1 MTKGWPNQGEL
12 VVCTVT
18 KVVDFGAF
26 VALDEYDNK
35 EGLIH
40 ISEVASG
47 WVKYIRDHVREGQK
61 IVCKVLDVN
70 SSRGHIDL
78 SFKDVNEHQRRETIQ
93 LWKNDQKASKWIQ
106 FVADNVKMAA
116 PELEELKDKIREEFG
131 NLYFVFEDSVQGDK
145 KVLTDDLEKLG
156 IKKNVIEAIYKVG
169 GDNVKV
175 PSVDISG
182 YIDMVCPTG
191 NGVDSIKKALKAA
204 GTIEVPEGVTL
215 DITYV
220 GAPRYRVTIVAPDY
234 KKAENA
240 LKASAN
246 AAIDFIEKHGG
257 EGEFHRHM
265 EDAKSFA

>member
-1 MTKGWPNQGEL
+1 MTKGWPNPGEL

-26 VALDEYDNK
+26 VQLDEYDNK

-70 SSRGHIDL
+70 PKRGHIDL

-93 LWKNDQKASKWIQ
+93 LWKNDQKASKWLQ
-106 FVADNVKMAA
+106 FVADNAKIPA
-116 PELEELKDKIREEFG
+116 PELESMKDRIRDEFG
-131 NLYFVFEDSVQGDK
+131 NLYAIFEDAAQGNMKPIDK
-145 KVLTDDLEKLG
+145 MG
-156 IKKNVIEAIYKVG
+156 FPPNVIEALLKVAK
-169 GDNVKV
+169 DNVKI

-182 YIDMVCPTG
+182 YVDLICPVSNGIDV
-191 NGVDSIKKALKAA
+191 IKKALKMA
-204 GTIEVPEGVTL
+204 GTFEGGDGIIVE
-215 DITYV
+215 ISYV
-220 GAPRYRVTIVAPDY
+220 GAPRYRIRVVAPDY
-234 KKAENA
+234 KKAENI
-240 LKASAN
+240 LKHTAME
-246 AAIDFIEKHGG
+246 AIEQVQKFGG

-265 EDAKSFA
+265 EEAKSFQ

>member
-1 MTKGWPNQGEL
+1 MTKGWPNVGEL

-70 SSRGHIDL
+70 PKRGHIDL

-93 LWKNDQKASKWIQ
+93 LWKNDQKATKWLQ
-106 FVADNVKMAA
+106 FVADDAKVPAA
-116 PELEELKDKIREEFG
+116 ELEAMKDKIKDEYG
-131 NLYFVFEDSVQGDK
+131 NLYTIFEDASAGNMKPINKLEFPQNVVEALV
-145 KVLTDDLEKLG
+145 KV
-156 IKKNVIEAIYKVG
+156 AQ
-169 GDNVKV
+169 DNVKI

-182 YIDMVCPTG
+182 YVDIVCPVS
-191 NGVDSIKKALKAA
+191 NGIEVIKKALKTAT
-204 GTIEVPEGVTL
+204 TIDVSDGVTVEVS
-215 DITYV
+215 YV
-220 GAPRYRVTIVAPDY
+220 GAPRYRIRVVAPDY
-234 KKAENA
+234 KKAENVLKNVA
-240 LKASAN
+240 LE
-246 AAIDFIEKHGG
+246 AIDQVSKHGG

-265 EDAKSFA
+265 EEAKSFQ

>member
-1 MTKGWPNQGEL
+1 MGEL

-26 VALDEYDNK
+26 VQLDEYDNK

-70 SSRGHIDL
+70 PKRGHIDL

-93 LWKNDQKASKWIQ
+93 LWKNDQKASKWLQ
-106 FVADNVKMAA
+106 FVADNAGIPA
-116 PELEELKDKIREEFG
+116 PELESMKDMIRDEFG
-131 NLYFVFEDSVQGDK
+131 NLYAIFEDAAQGNMK
-145 KVLTDDLEKLG
+145 PINKLG
-156 IKKNVIEAIYKVG
+156 FAPNVVEALLKVAK
-169 GDNVKV
+169 DNVKI

-182 YIDMVCPTG
+182 YVDLICPVSNGIDV
-191 NGVDSIKKALKAA
+191 IKKALKTA
-204 GTIEVPEGVTL
+204 GAFEGGDGVTVEV
-215 DITYV
+215 TYV
-220 GAPRYRVTIVAPDY
+220 GAPRYRIRVVAPDY
-234 KKAENA
+234 KKAENI
-240 LKASAN
+240 LKH
-246 AAIDFIEKHGG
+246 AAMEAIEQVKKYGG

-265 EDAKSFA
+265 EEAKSFQ

>member
-1 MTKGWPNQGEL
+1 MTKGWPNTGEL

-26 VALDEYDNK
+26 VQLDEYDNK

-70 SSRGHIDL
+70 PKRGHIDL

-93 LWKNDQKASKWIQ
+93 LWKNDQKASKWLQ
-106 FVADNVKMAA
+106 FVAENAGIPA
-116 PELEELKDKIREEFG
+116 PELESMKDTIREEFG
-131 NLYFVFEDSVQGDK
+131 NLYAIFEDAAQGNMK
-145 KVLTDDLEKLG
+145 PINKLG
-156 IKKNVIEAIYKVG
+156 FAPNVVEALLKVAK
-169 GDNVKV
+169 DNVKI

-182 YIDMVCPTG
+182 YVDLICPASNGIDV
-191 NGVDSIKKALKAA
+191 IKKALKTA
-204 GTIEVPEGVTL
+204 GAFEGGDGVTVEV
-215 DITYV
+215 TYV
-220 GAPRYRVTIVAPDY
+220 GAPRYRIRVVAPDY
-234 KKAENA
+234 KKAENI
-240 LKASAN
+240 LKH
-246 AAIDFIEKHGG
+246 AAMEAIEQVKKYGG

-265 EDAKSFA
+265 EEAKSFQ

>member
-1 MTKGWPNQGEL
+1 MTKGWPNVGEL

-70 SSRGHIDL
+70 PKRGHIDL
-78 SFKDVNEHQRRETIQ
+78 SFKYVNEHQRRETIQ
-93 LWKNDQKASKWIQ
+93 LWKNDQKAIKWLQ
-106 FVADNVKMAA
+106 FVADDAKVAA
-116 PELEELKDKIREEFG
+116 PELEAMKDTIREDYG
-131 NLYFVFEDSVQGDK
+131 NLYSIFEDASAGNMKEINKFGFPQNVVEALI
-145 KVLTDDLEKLG
+145 KV
-156 IKKNVIEAIYKVG
+156 AQ
-169 GDNVKV
+169 DNVKI

-182 YIDMVCPTG
+182 YIDIVCPVS
-191 NGVDSIKKALKAA
+191 NGIDVIKKALKTASTIDA
-204 GTIEVPEGVTL
+204 GDGITVEVS
-215 DITYV
+215 YV
-220 GAPRYRVTIVAPDY
+220 GAPRYRIRVVAPDY
-234 KKAENA
+234 KKAENILKNVA
-240 LKASAN
+240 LE
-246 AAIDFIEKHGG
+246 AIDQVSKHGG

-265 EDAKSFA
+265 EEAKSFQ

>member
-1 MTKGWPNQGEL
+1 MTKGWPNPGEL

-26 VALDEYDNK
+26 VQLDEYDNK

-70 SSRGHIDL
+70 PRRGHIDL

-93 LWKNDQKASKWIQ
+93 LWKNDQKASKWLQ
-106 FVADNVKMAA
+106 FVADNAGIPA
-116 PELEELKDKIREEFG
+116 PELEAMKDTIREEFG
-131 NLYFVFEDSVQGDK
+131 NLYAIFEDAAQGNMQ
-145 KVLTDDLEKLG
+145 TINKLG
-156 IKKNVIEAIYKVG
+156 LAPNVVEALLKVA
-169 GDNVKV
+169 GDNVKI

-182 YIDMVCPTG
+182 YVDLICPVSNGIDI
-191 NGVDSIKKALKAA
+191 IKKALKSA
-204 GTIEVPEGVTL
+204 GTFEGGDGVL
-215 DITYV
+215 VEISYV
-220 GAPRYRVTIVAPDY
+220 GAPRYRIRVVAPDY
-234 KKAENA
+234 KKAENI
-240 LKASAN
+240 LKHSAME
-246 AAIDFIEKHGG
+246 AIEQVKKHGG

-265 EDAKSFA
+265 EEAKSFQ

>member
-1 MTKGWPNQGEL
+1 MTKGWPNVGEL

-70 SSRGHIDL
+70 PKRGHIDL

-93 LWKNDQKASKWIQ
+93 LWKNDQKALKWLQ
-106 FVADNVKMAA
+106 FVADDAKVPA
-116 PELEELKDKIREEFG
+116 PELEAMKDLIRDEFG
-131 NLYFVFEDSVQGDK
+131 NLYAVFEDAVIGNIK
-145 KVLTDDLEKLG
+145 PIAKLG
-156 IKKNVIEAIYKVG
+156 FSQEVIDAIVKVAH
-169 GDNVKV
+169 DNVKI

-182 YIDMVCPTG
+182 YVDIVCPVS
-191 NGVDSIKKALKAA
+191 NGIDVIKKALKTASTVDA
-204 GTIEVPEGVTL
+204 GDGITVEVS
-215 DITYV
+215 YV
-220 GAPRYRVTIVAPDY
+220 GAPRYRIRVIAPDY
-234 KKAENA
+234 KKAENV
-240 LKASAN
+240 LKNVATE
-246 AAIDFIEKHGG
+246 AIGQVSKHGG

-265 EDAKSFA
+265 EEAKSFQ

>member
-26 VALDEYDNK
+26 VQLDEYDNK

-70 SSRGHIDL
+70 PKRGHIDL

-93 LWKNDQKASKWIQ
+93 LWKNDQKALKWLQ
-106 FVADNVKMAA
+106 FVADELKLQPA
-116 PELEELKDKIREEFG
+116 ELEELKDKIRDEYG
-131 NLYFVFEDSVQGDK
+131 NLYAIFEEAVEG
-145 KVLTDDLEKLG
+145 KVSDIIKAGIPEK
-156 IKKNVIEAIYKVG
+156 IANVIYKLAHE
-169 GDNVKV
+169 NVKV

-182 YIDMVCPTG
+182 YIDLICPTAHG
-191 NGVDSIKKALKAA
+191 IDVLKKALKAA
-204 GTIEVPEGVTL
+204 GSIDTGDGITIE
-215 DITYV
+215 ITYV
-220 GAPRYRVTIVAPDY
+220 GAPRYRIRVVAPDY
-234 KKAENA
+234 KKAENV
-240 LKASAN
+240 LKN
-246 AAIDFIEKHGG
+246 AAKTAIDYVKKHDG

-265 EDAKSFA
+265 EEAKSFA

>member
-1 MTKGWPNQGEL
+1 MVKGWPNQGEL

-70 SSRGHIDL
+70 PKRGHIDL

-93 LWKNDQKASKWIQ
+93 LWKNDQKASKWMQ
-106 FVADNVKMAA
+106 FVADDVKIQPA
-116 PELEELKDKIREEFG
+116 ELETMEDNLREEFG
-131 NLYFVFEDSVQGDK
+131 NLYAVFEEAATGNVKALKGANLPQ
-145 KVLTDDLEKLG
+145 
-156 IKKNVIEAIYKVG
+156 NVIESILKVA
-169 GDNVKV
+169 GDNVKI

-182 YIDMVCPTG
+182 YVDLVCPVA
-191 NGVDSIKKALKAA
+191 NGLDVLKKGLKSASSVDGGE
-204 GTIEVPEGVTL
+204 GTLVE
-215 DITYV
+215 ITYV
-220 GAPRYRVTIVAPDY
+220 GAPRYRIRVVAPDY
-234 KKAENA
+234 KKAENI
-240 LKASAN
+240 LKK
-246 AAIDFIEKHGG
+246 AADEAIEHVSKHGG

-265 EDAKSFA
+265 EEAKSFQ

>member
-1 MTKGWPNQGEL
+1 MVKGWPNQGEL

-70 SSRGHIDL
+70 PKRGHIDL

-93 LWKNDQKASKWIQ
+93 LWKNDQKAQKWLQ
-106 FVADNVKMAA
+106 FAADKIKMQ
-116 PELEELKDKIREEFG
+116 PKDVEELEDRIRDEFG
-131 NLYFVFEDSVQGDK
+131 NLYAVFEEVVSGGGAPALVKAGLSQD
-145 KVLTDDLEKLG
+145 
-156 IKKNVIEAIYKVG
+156 IAEAIAQIAHE
-169 GDNVKV
+169 NVRV
-175 PSVDISG
+175 PSVDIAG
-182 YIDMVCPTG
+182 YVDLLCPAP
-191 NGVDSIKKALKAA
+191 NGVEVLKKALKAA
-204 GTIEVPEGVTL
+204 SGVDGGEGVTI

-220 GAPRYRVTIVAPDY
+220 GAPRYRLRVVAPDY
-234 KKAENA
+234 KKAENV
-240 LKASAN
+240 LKKVAQT
-246 AAIDFIEKHGG
+246 AIDYVQKHEG

-265 EDAKSFA
+265 EEAKSFS

>member
-1 MTKGWPNQGEL
+1 MTKGWPNVGEL

-70 SSRGHIDL
+70 PKRGHIDL

-93 LWKNDQKASKWIQ
+93 LWKNDQKASKWFG
-106 FVADNVKMAA
+106 FVGEKAKIPPA
-116 PELEELKDKIREEFG
+116 ELEDMKDKVRDEFG
-131 NLYFVFEDSVQGDK
+131 NLYAVFEDAVKGDMR
-145 KVLTDDLEKLG
+145 DIDKLG
-156 IKKNVIEAIYKVG
+156 FSPAVVDAILKVAN
-169 GDNVKV
+169 DNVKV

-182 YIDMVCPTG
+182 YVDLICPVPNGIDI
-191 NGVDSIKKALKAA
+191 IKKALKAA
-204 GTIEVPEGVTL
+204 NAGEGGEGTLVE
-215 DITYV
+215 ITYV
-220 GAPRYRVTIVAPDY
+220 GAPRYRIRVVAPDF
-234 KKAENA
+234 KKAENI
-240 LKASAN
+240 LKNTAMQ
-246 AAIDFIEKHGG
+246 AIDQVNKHGG

-265 EDAKSFA
+265 DEARSFQ

>member
-1 MTKGWPNQGEL
+1 MVKGWPNQGEL

-26 VALDEYDNK
+26 VGLDEYDNK

-70 SSRGHIDL
+70 PKRGHIDL

-93 LWKNDQKASKWIQ
+93 LWKNDQKASKWMQ
-106 FVADNVKMAA
+106 FVADDVKMQPAD
-116 PELEELKDKIREEFG
+116 LETMEDTLREEYG
-131 NLYFVFEDSVQGDK
+131 NLYAVFEDAVIGDVSGLK
-145 KVLTDDLEKLG
+145 GVNVPQ
-156 IKKNVIEAIYKVG
+156 NVIDSIVKVAK
-169 GDNVKV
+169 DNVKV

-182 YIDMVCPTG
+182 YVDLVCPAG
-191 NGVDSIKKALKAA
+191 NGLDILKKGLKSASTVDGGE
-204 GTIEVPEGVTL
+204 GTLIE
-215 DITYV
+215 ITYV
-220 GAPRYRVTIVAPDY
+220 GAPRYRIRVVAPDY
-234 KKAENA
+234 KKAENL
-240 LKASAN
+240 LKKSADE
-246 AAIDFIEKHGG
+246 AIQHVVKHGG

-265 EDAKSFA
+265 EEAKSFQ

>member
-1 MTKGWPNQGEL
+1 MTKGWPNPGEL

-26 VALDEYDNK
+26 VQLDEYDNK

-70 SSRGHIDL
+70 PKRGHIDL

-93 LWKNDQKASKWIQ
+93 LWKNDQKASKWLQ
-106 FVADNVKMAA
+106 FVAAEAKIP
-116 PELEELKDKIREEFG
+116 PESLEEIKDKIRDEYG
-131 NLYFVFEDSVQGDK
+131 NLYAAFEDAAQGNMK
-145 KVLTDDLEKLG
+145 SINKLG
-156 IKKNVIEAIYKVG
+156 LAPNVVEALVKVAK
-169 GDNVKV
+169 DNVKI

-182 YIDMVCPTG
+182 YVDIICPTP
-191 NGVDSIKKALKAA
+191 NGIDVIKKALKAA
-204 GTIEVPEGVTL
+204 GSVEGGDGVTVE
-215 DITYV
+215 ITYV
-220 GAPRYRVTIVAPDY
+220 GAPRYRIRVVAPDY
-234 KKAENA
+234 KKAENI
-240 LKASAN
+240 LKQ
-246 AAIDFIEKHGG
+246 AAMQAIEQVKKHGG

-265 EDAKSFA
+265 EEAKSFQ

>member
-1 MTKGWPNQGEL
+1 MVKGWPNQGEL

-26 VALDEYDNK
+26 VQLDEYENK

-70 SSRGHIDL
+70 PKRGHIDL

-93 LWKNDQKASKWIQ
+93 LWKNDQKAKKWLQ
-106 FVADNVKMAA
+106 FAADIVKLQ
-116 PELEELKDKIREEFG
+116 PKDLEDLEDRIRDEYG
-131 NLYFVFEDSVQGDK
+131 NLYAVFEEAVQSGGASALVKSGLAPEIAAAIDK
-145 KVLTDDLEKLG
+145 IAHE
-156 IKKNVIEAIYKVG
+156 
-169 GDNVKV
+169 NVKV
-175 PSVDISG
+175 PQVDIAG
-182 YIDMVCPTG
+182 YVDLMCPAP
-191 NGVDSIKKALKAA
+191 NGVEVLKKALKAA
-204 GTIEVPEGVTL
+204 GSVEGGDGVTI

-220 GAPRYRVTIVAPDY
+220 GAPRYRLRVIAPDY
-234 KKAENA
+234 KKAEHV
-240 LKASAN
+240 LKAAAK
-246 AAIDFIEKHGG
+246 AAIDFVKKHDG

-265 EDAKSFA
+265 EEAKSFS

>member
-1 MTKGWPNQGEL
+1 MVKGWPNPGEL

-26 VALDEYDNK
+26 VQLDEYDNK

-70 SSRGHIDL
+70 PKRGHIDL

-93 LWKNDQKASKWIQ
+93 LWKNDQKASKWLQ
-106 FVADNVKMAA
+106 FVADDAKIPAQ
-116 PELEELKDKIREEFG
+116 ELEAMKDKIRDEFG
-131 NLYFVFEDSVQGDK
+131 NLYAIFEDAAQGNMK
-145 KVLTDDLEKLG
+145 PINKLG
-156 IKKNVIEAIYKVG
+156 FAPGVVEALVKVAR
-169 GDNVKV
+169 DNVKI

-182 YIDMVCPTG
+182 YVDLICPVSNGIDI
-191 NGVDSIKKALKAA
+191 IKKALKSA
-204 GTIEVPEGVTL
+204 GAFEGGDGVL
-215 DITYV
+215 VEITYV
-220 GAPRYRVTIVAPDY
+220 GAPRYRIRVVAPDY
-234 KKAENA
+234 KKAENI
-240 LKASAN
+240 LKHTAME
-246 AAIDFIEKHGG
+246 AIDQVKKHGG

-265 EDAKSFA
+265 EEAKSFQ

>member
-1 MTKGWPNQGEL
+1 MTKGWPNPGEL

-70 SSRGHIDL
+70 PKRGHIDL

-93 LWKNDQKASKWIQ
+93 LWKNDQKASKWLQ
-106 FVADNVKMAA
+106 FVADEAKVPAA
-116 PELEELKDKIREEFG
+116 ELEAMKDTIREEFG
-131 NLYFVFEDSVQGDK
+131 DLYGIFEDAVKGDMK
-145 KVLTDDLEKLG
+145 PIQKLG
-156 IKKNVIEAIYKVG
+156 FSQAVVDAIVKVG

-182 YIDMVCPTG
+182 YVDLICPVSNGIDV
-191 NGVDSIKKALKAA
+191 IKKALKTA
-204 GTIEVPEGVTL
+204 GAGDAGEGIIVE
-215 DITYV
+215 ISYV
-220 GAPRYRVTIVAPDY
+220 GAPRYRIRVVAPDY
-234 KKAENA
+234 KKAEHILKHTA
-240 LKASAN
+240 LE
-246 AAIDFIEKHGG
+246 AIDQVNKHGG

-265 EDAKSFA
+265 EEAKSFQ

>member
-1 MTKGWPNQGEL
+1 MTKGWPNVGEL

-70 SSRGHIDL
+70 PKRGHIDL

-93 LWKNDQKASKWIQ
+93 LWKNEQKASKWLQ
-106 FVADNVKMAA
+106 FVADNAHVPA
-116 PELEELKDKIREEFG
+116 PELEVMKDRIRDEFG
-131 NLYFVFEDSVQGDK
+131 NLYAIFEDAAQGD
-145 KVLTDDLEKLG
+145 LRSIEKLG
-156 IKKNVIEAIYKVG
+156 FPKNVIDALLKVAE
-169 GDNVKV
+169 DNVKI

-182 YIDMVCPTG
+182 YVDLICPVSNGIDI
-191 NGVDSIKKALKAA
+191 IKKALKAA
-204 GTIEVPEGVTL
+204 GSDENAEGIIVE
-215 DITYV
+215 ISYV
-220 GAPRYRVTIVAPDY
+220 GAPRYRIRVVAPDY
-234 KKAENA
+234 KKAENI
-240 LKASAN
+240 LKHTAMQ
-246 AAIDFIEKHGG
+246 AIEQVQKHGG

-265 EDAKSFA
+265 EEAKSFQ

>member
-1 MTKGWPNQGEL
+1 MTKGWPNVGEL

-26 VALDEYDNK
+26 VALDEYEDK

-70 SSRGHIDL
+70 PKRGHIDL

-93 LWKNDQKASKWIQ
+93 LWKNDQKASKWLQ
-106 FVADNVKMAA
+106 FVADDAKIPAG
-116 PELEELKDKIREEFG
+116 ELEAMKDKIRDEFG
-131 NLYFVFEDSVQGDK
+131 NLYAIFEDAVKGDQRSIGR
-145 KVLTDDLEKLG
+145 LG
-156 IKKNVIEAIYKVG
+156 FPPKAVEALLRVARE
-169 GDNVKV
+169 NVKV

-182 YIDMVCPTG
+182 YVDLMCPVANGIDV
-191 NGVDSIKKALKAA
+191 IKKALKLANT
-204 GTIEVPEGVTL
+204 GKDGDGVL
-215 DITYV
+215 VEITYV
-220 GAPRYRVTIVAPDY
+220 GAPRYRIRVVAPDY
-234 KKAENA
+234 KKAENILKNTA
-240 LKASAN
+240 LQ
-246 AAIDFIEKHGG
+246 AIEQVKKYGG

-265 EDAKSFA
+265 EEARSFQ

>member
-1 MTKGWPNQGEL
+1 MVKGWPNPGEL

-26 VALDEYDNK
+26 VQLDEYDNK

-70 SSRGHIDL
+70 PKRGHIDL

-93 LWKNDQKASKWIQ
+93 LWKNDQKAMKWLQ
-106 FVADNVKMAA
+106 FVADEVKLQPSEM
-116 PELEELKDKIREEFG
+116 EKLEDMIREEFG
-131 NLYFVFEDSVQGDK
+131 NLYAVFEEAVQKEDVSGLVK
-145 KVLTDDLEKLG
+145 TG
-156 IKKNVIEAIYKVG
+156 IPQNIAEAINRIAHE
-169 GDNVKV
+169 NVKV
-175 PSVDISG
+175 PTVDIAG
-182 YIDMVCPTG
+182 YIDLLCPTS
-191 NGVDSIKKALKAA
+191 NGVEVIKKALKIASSVE
-204 GTIEVPEGVTL
+204 GGEGVSV

-220 GAPRYRVTIVAPDY
+220 GAPRYRIHVVAPDY
-234 KKAENA
+234 KKAEKV
-240 LKASAN
+240 LTTSAKS
-246 AAIDFIEKHGG
+246 AIDYVNKHEG

-265 EDAKSFA
+265 EEAKSLS

>member
-1 MTKGWPNQGEL
+1 MSKGWPNIGEL

-26 VALDEYDNK
+26 VALDEYDDK

-70 SSRGHIDL
+70 PKRGHIDL

-93 LWKNDQKASKWIQ
+93 LWKNDQKASKWLQ
-106 FVADNVKMAA
+106 FVADDAKVPA
-116 PELEELKDKIREEFG
+116 PELEVMKDKIRDEFG
-131 NLYFVFEDSVQGDK
+131 NLYAIFEDAVKGDMRTIDK
-145 KVLTDDLEKLG
+145 LEFPPEVVTAILKV
-156 IKKNVIEAIYKVG
+156 A

-182 YIDMVCPTG
+182 YVDLICPVPNGIDV
-191 NGVDSIKKALKAA
+191 IKKALKTANA
-204 GTIEVPEGVTL
+204 GEEGDGIIVE
-215 DITYV
+215 ISYV
-220 GAPRYRVTIVAPDY
+220 GAPRYRIRVVAPDY
-234 KKAENA
+234 KKAENILRHTA
-240 LKASAN
+240 ME
-246 AAIDFIEKHGG
+246 AIEQVKKHGG

-265 EDAKSFA
+265 EEAKSFQ